1 MAHKHIEFLERAFV
15 KELCDTLAGCIFA
28 AFVLFVYLF
37 LAATE
42 ACFGA

>member
-1 MAHKHIEFLERAFV
+1 MAHKHIEFFERAFID
-15 KELCDTLAGCIFA
+15 KLCDALASCIFA

-37 LAATE
+37 LTATE